1 MPSSQGLQALVAHHL
16 FPLHQRIQE
25 NSNFNLGGH
34 DGGISDIKF
43 DELVALVMRDVGPT
57 LLETYKVH
65 FAHEVKG
72 NQGGMLEETMW
83 KLTEKN
89 LFEFLRDY
97 DICPSLLN
105 KSIAFQI
112 Y

>member
-1 MPSSQGLQALVAHHL
+1 MPSSQALQALVANHM

-25 NSNFNLGGH
+25 NSNFTLGGH

-43 DELVALVMRDVGPT
+43 DELVALVMRDVGPI
-57 LLETYKVH
+57 LLEIYQAH
-65 FAHEVKG
+65 FPHEVKG
-72 NQGGMLEETMW
+72 KQGGMLEETFW

-89 LFEFLRDY
+89 LFELLRDY